1 MEIDALSLLLLLSIP
16 LLSIFFFI
24 SQNHRAK
31 KALYP
36 LPPGPKPY
44 PLVGNLLQLGA
55 TSLPHVTFTS
65 LSKTY
70 GPIFTLQLGQV
81 TTIII
86 SSHEYARKL
95 FQNHDLA
102 LAGRHEPDA
111 VRIQSHHEWSVPF
124 LSPSPRWRSLRR
136 LCTAELFTS
145 KRLDSHVPLRREK
158 VQELLDFVSKSAK
171 EVHDSILFL
180 HQHLNF
186 SIV

>member
-1 MEIDALSLLLLLSIP
+1 MLLLLSIP
-16 LLSIFFFI
+16 LLIIFFT
-24 SQNHRAK
+24 SQNHRTK

-44 PLVGNLLQLGA
+44 PLVGNLLQLGP

-102 LAGRHEPDA
+102 LAGRHEPDS
-111 VRIQSHHEWSVPF
+111 VRAQSHHEWSIPW
-124 LSPSPRWRSLRR
+124 LQPSPRWRSLRR
-136 LCTAELFTS
+136 LCTTELFTS
-145 KRLDSHVPLRREK
+145 RRLDSQVLLRREK
-158 VQELLDFVSKSAK
+158 VQELLDFVSKSSK
-171 EVHDSILFL
+171 EVHPYMTPSI
-180 HQHLNF
+180 
-186 SIV
+186 